1 VFLPAVVKGLMVFVV
16 MLLGIMGT
24 AKKAILKKML

>member
-1 VFLPAVVKGLMVFVV
+1 MILPDVVVV
-16 MLLGIMGT
+16 LVVIVLGIMGT